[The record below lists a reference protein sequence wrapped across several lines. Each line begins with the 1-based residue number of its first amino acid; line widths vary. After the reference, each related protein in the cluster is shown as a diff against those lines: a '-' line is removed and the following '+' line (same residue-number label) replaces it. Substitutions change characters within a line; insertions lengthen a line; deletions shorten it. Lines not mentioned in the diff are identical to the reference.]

1 MIEEATKVLV
11 ARGTSTCTSDSE
23 PGCTKPTQVP
33 TLAIALAIIVPVA
46 GITIVL
52 FFLHRRN
59 QRKLAEED
67 RDKYKSMDF
76 GLGDKGGRVG
86 GKKGPEM
93 TVTDIEKI
101 GNVSHDRNLSLEHGS
116 PYIMPVGLH
125 GSRESFHSLARSGHD
140 AHDPYR
146 PVTFMTGDG
155 ASVRSSSRAYG
166 KDNASLYTSSSAGT
180 KARNGD
186 GLNAGLLQNAQR
198 MSTSNPFRGESLSP
212 DSTRSPIQFPD
223 QAGTPLSPLNPRTND
238 NFPAPPPRVASPE
251 AKSPGG
257 SQIKEQYAAFKPT
270 TDVPKIMIPD
280 ADVKNKSVNK
290 SPVEQSA
297 TFPPRVQS
305 QAGILQ
311 SVSSHAPS
319 QSIASTSSYGDAFQ
333 VTPPSPRQAQSNAQ
347 EAPTPVAPAPLR
359 PQPSGEA
366 RLSVYENGQNNRLSM
381 SLRPMPPMHDDPE
394 ENPEDRANRIR
405 SFYKEYFDDS
415 KPEPV
420 GGHQYTDYYE
430 DYTSEYL
437 DGAVYDAQGKGF
449 VAAQPNAPFAE
460 PIVRRAMTPPPRAPP
475 RFRSGTVGGSNPHM
489 SNGSMASSQYPPRN
503 MSSMSGRLPAPG
515 PKKPLPPPAI
525 LESLPTPG
533 KLTESSMVFNAADFA
548 PPVSYRDRQNGMRP
562 DSPLGTPRPF
572 SPAVR
577 PHTPLASSYDDLAVM
592 PSPHLLRKS
601 GTFTA
606 LDFAPPPKFRND
618 GAPSRP
624 GSAAGSIR
632 SNRSGMSSN
641 AQFAIRSGANRVSRI
656 PKDVVFTKDDIMDQL
671 RPQMSLVSKS

>member
-1 MIEEATKVLV
+1 LFLLIVN
-11 ARGTSTCTSDSE
+11 R
-23 PGCTKPTQVP
+23 
-33 TLAIALAIIVPVA
+33 VPVL
-46 GITIVL
+46 GISVVL

-59 QRKLAEED
+59 KRKLAEED
-67 RDKYKSMDF
+67 KDKYRSMDF
-76 GLGDKGGRVG
+76 GLETKGGRVG
-86 GKKGPEM
+86 AKKGPEM
-93 TVTDIEKI
+93 TVTDIEKMSDPTHVRGI
-101 GNVSHDRNLSLEHGS
+101 SLEHGS
-116 PYIMPVGLH
+116 PYILPVGLH
-125 GSRESFHSLARSGHD
+125 GSRESFHSLSRSTHD
-140 AHDPYR
+140 THDPYR
-146 PVTFMTGDG
+146 PVNFMNDG

-166 KDNASLYTSSSAGT
+166 KDNASVYTASSVGT

-186 GLNAGLLQNAQR
+186 GLTSGLLQNAQR
-198 MSTSNPFRGESLSP
+198 MSTSNPFRSESMSP
-212 DSTRSPIQFPD
+212 DGTRSPPPFPD
-223 QAGTPLSPLNPRTND
+223 QAGTPLSPLNPRVND

-251 AKSPGG
+251 ARSPGG
-257 SQIKEQYAAFKPT
+257 SLIKEQYAAFKPT
-270 TDVPKIMIPD
+270 TDIPKIMIPD

-290 SPVEQSA
+290 SPVEQAAS
-297 TFPPRVQS
+297 FPPRIVS
-305 QAGILQ
+305 QAG
-311 SVSSHAPS
+311 VVSHAPS
-319 QSIASTSSYGDAFQ
+319 QSIVSTSSYGDAFQ
-333 VTPPSPRQAQSNAQ
+333 VTPPSPRQNQPTTQ
-347 EAPTPVAPAPLR
+347 EAPAHVAPTPLR

-415 KPEPV
+415 KPEPA
-420 GGHQYTDYYE
+420 GGHQYADYYE
-430 DYTSEYL
+430 DYASEYL
-437 DGAVYDAQGKGF
+437 DGAVYDSQGKGF

-515 PKKPLPPPAI
+515 PKKPLPPPTI
-525 LESLPTPG
+525 LASLPTPG
-533 KLTESSMVFNAADFA
+533 KLTENSMVFDAADFA

-632 SNRSGMSSN
+632 SNRSGMSNN

-656 PKDVVFTKDDIMDQL
+656 PKEVVTTRDDILDQL
-671 RPQMSLVSKS
+671 RPQMSLVNKA

>member
-1 MIEEATKVLV
+1 MLLLIEY
-11 ARGTSTCTSDSE
+11 R
-23 PGCTKPTQVP
+23 
-33 TLAIALAIIVPVA
+33 VPVV
-46 GITIVL
+46 GISIVL

-67 RDKYKSMDF
+67 KDKYNSMDF
-76 GLGDKGGRVG
+76 GLEDKGGRVG
-86 GKKGPEM
+86 AKKGPEM
-93 TVTDIEKI
+93 TITDIEKEVN
-101 GNVSHDRNLSLEHGS
+101 GSHGRGISLEHGS
-116 PYIMPVGLH
+116 PYILPVGLH
-125 GSRESFHSLARSGHD
+125 GSRESFHSLSRSNQD
-140 AHDPYR
+140 PHDPYR
-146 PVTFMTGDG
+146 PVTFMTDG

-166 KDNASLYTSSSAGT
+166 KDNGSLYTSSSAGT
-180 KARNGD
+180 KGRNGD
-186 GLNAGLLQNAQR
+186 GLGLLQNAQR

-212 DSTRSPIQFPD
+212 DSTRSPVQFPD
-223 QAGTPLSPLNPRTND
+223 PSATPLSPLNPRAND
-238 NFPAPPPRVASPE
+238 NFPAHPPRVAAPE
-251 AKSPGG
+251 ARSPGG
-257 SQIKEQYAAFKPT
+257 SEIKQQYAAFKPT

-280 ADVKNKSVNK
+280 ADVKSKSVNK
-290 SPVEQSA
+290 SPVEQAAS
-297 TFPPRVQS
+297 FSPRIQS
-305 QAGILQ
+305 QQAV
-311 SVSSHAPS
+311 VSHGPS
-319 QSIASTSSYGDAFQ
+319 QSIVSTSSYGDAFQ
-333 VTPPSPRQAQSNAQ
+333 VTPPSPRQTQPTIH
-347 EAPTPVAPAPLR
+347 EVPTPVAPAPLR

-366 RLSVYENGQNNRLSM
+366 RLSVYENGQSNRLSM

-415 KPEPV
+415 KPEPT

-437 DGAVYDAQGKGF
+437 DGAVYDSQGKGF
-449 VAAQPNAPFAE
+449 VAATPNAPFAE

-475 RFRSGTVGGSNPHM
+475 RFRSGTVGGSSPHM
-489 SNGSMASSQYPPRN
+489 SNGSLASSQYPPRN
-503 MSSMSGRLPAPG
+503 MTSMSGRLPAPA
-515 PKKPLPPPAI
+515 PKKPLPPPTVLA
-525 LESLPTPG
+525 SLPTPG
-533 KLTESSMVFNAADFA
+533 KLTENSMVFDAADFA
-548 PPVSYRDRQNGMRP
+548 PPVSYRDRQNGLRP

-572 SPAVR
+572 SPSVR

-632 SNRSGMSSN
+632 SNRSGMSNN

-656 PKDVVFTKDDIMDQL
+656 PKEVVTTRDDIMDQL
-671 RPQMSLVSKS
+671 RPQMSLVSKG